1 MKIEESKEKKLFYLF
16 SFIFFLLHFS
26 AFMTRHSVV
35 SMRFWRFWFDT
46 FVLSSQYN
54 PPRFVEMLMVLIA
67 IAMLIVW
74 NFTLEI
80 PYMILGWSFVVGASI
95 SILVR
100 EAIAPSPD
108 IRVNQ
113 LAAVFFL
120 SISLYGFV
128 YVFQTL

>member
-1 MKIEESKEKKLFYLF
+1 MKRKEIVLSSFFYLHSCLFF
-16 SFIFFLLHFS
+16 STQQLI
-26 AFMTRHSVV
+26 
-35 SMRFWRFWFDT
+35 MRFWHFWFNS

-54 PPRFVEMLMVLIA
+54 PPRFVEMLMVLLA

-80 PYMILGWSFVVGASI
+80 AFMILGWSFVVGASI